1 MVTVSSDN
9 PDIEKS
15 IVSLCDVLEKSGSYI
30 APAVDIV
37 DVGGAT
43 SVFAGADYDSEFLF
57 KLRHEALVPY
67 DNFDFDIEGQDIV
80 IAHADR
86 NESNEHLRVLEAMVE
101 LYNRS
106 GKFETHLKEHPLL
119 HFDTHS
125 ESVRCLLRAR
135 EGQDIDIVSGV
146 IEKSEFFDELALLT
160 FFKSRLLYCK
170 LHEMNARPSAV
181 LIPVVEFMNHHSSG
195 AVFESL
201 YSKKGNVLAAQAAM
215 PLEGSRECFTRYGR
229 FDALDTYLHYGF
241 IDEGANYLRS
251 VPMQIDLGGVGVIRV
266 GAFSANVP
274 VGHIP
279 ESLRDLAFYFP
290 QIKVDVERKVVDV
303 SHLFIPQ
310 ANARFSLRRILE
322 FIVQSLMVE
331 GDVSA
336 CSSHVEEAENQ
347 IVQTNLDYY
356 AELESLVDSPSA
368 SATIDSEMLRLV
380 EVQRKKIVNYKSL
393 EVVTG

>member
-1 MVTVSSDN
+1 M
-9 PDIEKS
+9 
-15 IVSLCDVLEKSGSYI
+15 
-30 APAVDIV
+30 
-37 DVGGAT
+37 
-43 SVFAGADYDSEFLF
+43 
-57 KLRHEALVPY
+57 
-67 DNFDFDIEGQDIV
+67 
-80 IAHADR
+80 
-86 NESNEHLRVLEAMVE
+86 LEAMVG

-106 GKFETHLKEHPLL
+106 GKFKTHLKGHPLL

-125 ESVRCLLRAR
+125 ELVRCLLQTR
-135 EGQDIDIVSGV
+135 EGQDIDIVRG
-146 IEKSEFFDELALLT
+146 ILEKPEFFDELALLT

-201 YSKKGNVLAAQAAM
+201 YSKKGNVLATQAAM

-266 GAFSANVP
+266 RAFSANVP
-274 VGHIP
+274 AQAIP
-279 ESLRDLAFYFP
+279 EKLRDLAFYFP
-290 QIKVDVERKVVDV
+290 QVKVDSVRKVVEV

-310 ANARFSLRRILE
+310 ENARFSLRRILE
-322 FIVQSLMVE
+322 FIVQSLMGGE
-331 GDVSA
+331 SVSV
-336 CSSHVEEAENQ
+336 CSSYIEEAENQ
-347 IVQTNLDYY
+347 VVKMNLDYY
-356 AELESLVDSPSA
+356 AGAESLVDSSDDF
-368 SATIDSEMLRLV
+368 ATIDRDVLRLV